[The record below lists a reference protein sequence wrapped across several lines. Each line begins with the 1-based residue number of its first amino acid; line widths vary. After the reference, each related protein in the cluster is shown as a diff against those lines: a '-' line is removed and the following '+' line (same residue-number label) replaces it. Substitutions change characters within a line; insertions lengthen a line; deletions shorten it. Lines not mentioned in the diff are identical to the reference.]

1 MYAFEELWTLGVV
14 LFVKLVN
21 AKNISSAQPLIVPA
35 SEYWWVQRVRCFVD
49 DRLICGQA
57 W

>member
-21 AKNISSAQPLIVPA
+21 AKNILSAQPLIVPP
-35 SEYWWVQRVRCFVD
+35 SEYWWVQRMRCFVD